1 MRGLTRD
8 LKLEFLCVVIHRKS
22 FFFVFVFFFT
32 NSVNKEKE
40 VLGPSWKVEIVGN
53 MLEQG

>member
-1 MRGLTRD
+1 MRGLTGD

-40 VLGPSWKVEIVGN
+40 VLGPSWTVEIVGN